1 MRAILLLLPVLVYA
15 CGPPPPSAQET
26 LPRLKNVLQE
36 PVSSPEQNKS
46 NSDLVV
52 QVSEL
57 KHLHGLTRVE
67 VEEKLGK
74 GQDCAGHP
82 LCSDK
87 GFFPGDW
94 FYEIG
99 SEGSSYVRHRPELIV
114 GFNRFGKVERTFVLE
129 VR

>member
-1 MRAILLLLPVLVYA
+1 MRAIFLLPILVWS

-26 LPRLKNVLQE
+26 LPRLQSVLHE
-36 PVSSPEQNKS
+36 PVSSAEQNKR
-46 NSDLVV
+46 NSALVV

-74 GQDCAGHP
+74 GEDCDNHP

-94 FYEIG
+94 YYEIG
-99 SEGSSYVRHRPELIV
+99 TTGSGYVRHRPELII

-129 VR
+129 VQ